1 MNGQFGFY
9 DQKSKQFFVVPAA
22 NQQEF
27 NQIMELIRNIGT
39 TQNTIQNPGFE
50 EKFDDFDSV
59 VDEVMNTPFNEF
71 SQRLL

>member
-1 MNGQFGFY
+1 
-9 DQKSKQFFVVPAA
+9 
-22 NQQEF
+22 
-27 NQIMELIRNIGT
+27 MELIRNIGT